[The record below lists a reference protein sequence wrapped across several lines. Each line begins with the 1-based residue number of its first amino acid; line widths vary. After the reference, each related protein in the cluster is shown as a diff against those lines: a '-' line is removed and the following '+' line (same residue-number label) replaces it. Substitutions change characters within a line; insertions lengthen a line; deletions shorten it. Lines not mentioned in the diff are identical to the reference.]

1 MSYDYNDEEYFDPIY
16 SAYHRNCNPE
26 ACESGLKTKF
36 MKPAWKKYDTI
47 KFLRQMTDEE
57 HIHIRDYLEDL
68 ELCPVC
74 KQEIPSWDTL
84 IHYCATNGQYAWF
97 CHKCNKKLHKPKRQC
112 WHKIPAWKRDEKSSD
127 TEIELYN
134 YIIANTPINIKNAS
148 IGLGWSY
155 GKTRGAAMRL
165 QAQNLIT
172 IEEIHDNNYKELVL
186 STNKDYT

>member
-1 MSYDYNDEEYFDPIY
+1 MPYEDNQPDCIDYIQLAFRKGCDPV
-16 SAYHRNCNPE
+16 
-26 ACESGLKTKF
+26 ACGESGLRPIYTK
-36 MKPAWKKYDTI
+36 KWKKYDSV

-97 CHKCNKKLHKPKRQC
+97 CHKCNKKLYKPNWQC
-112 WHKIPAWKRDEKSSD
+112 WHKIPAWKRDDKSSD

-165 QAQNLIT
+165 QAQNLIR
-172 IEEIHDNNYKELVL
+172 IEEVHNQNYKELVL